1 MKFHFGVIA
10 ALCGLA
16 VASGVCASEAG
27 KGMPLTSPGL
37 PHTLIDLNADAP
49 DVDDATARKDIK
61 EALEKAQI
69 QARVAAAQG
78 GDLEAQIWLGNH
90 YSLNTSFR
98 DQTESLRWLMV
109 AAQRGD
115 AASQARLAEVYDGD
129 HGVVRNR
136 AQALQWY
143 DKAAASGNAD
153 ARAELC
159 RTYVLGIDRPRD
171 IARAKGLCQ
180 LAGNDARGRAYY
192 AMGLMHEQGLSGVV
206 DLATARAYYD
216 VASQHGLADATDRL
230 GVLAETPDEAA
241 ALFRKAMTGGS
252 LAGTEH
258 MAHVYEGR
266 GDPVAAARLYRYAAT
281 RGSVSAS
288 DWLST
293 HPTELLALPPM
304 LNLRDAGHDFAIVR
318 IPAHDD
324 LPTIE
329 TNFWDYF
336 SQASDYYPER
346 AADEDIEGVSEI
358 VCHISPQRQV
368 TDCLPV
374 AETPVGYGFNAA
386 ILDFLD
392 QDIEVRLGTDESGLP
407 LAGRDF
413 EIIFKWQME

>member
-1 MKFHFGVIA
+1 MKFYFGVMA
-10 ALCGLA
+10 ALCSLTIGSA
-16 VASGVCASEAG
+16 VWASEAG
-27 KGMPLTSPGL
+27 KGMPLTAPGV
-37 PHTLIDLNADAP
+37 PHTLIDLNADQP
-49 DVDDATARKDIK
+49 DVDDVTARKNIK
-61 EALEKAQI
+61 EALQKAQI
-69 QARVAAAQG
+69 QAKVVAAQG
-78 GDLEAQIWLGNH
+78 GDLDAQVWLGEH
-90 YSLNTSFR
+90 YSLNSSFR
-98 DQTESLRWLMV
+98 DGVEGLRWLMV

-115 AASQARLAEVYDGD
+115 AASQARLAQVYDGN

-136 AQALQWY
+136 VQALQWY

-159 RTYVLGIDRPRD
+159 LTYVHGKDRPRD

-180 LAGNDARGRAYY
+180 LAGNDARGHAYY
-192 AMGLMHEQGLSGVV
+192 AMGLMHEQGLGLPV

-216 VASQHGLADATDRL
+216 VASERGLADATDRL
-230 GVLAETPDEAA
+230 GVLAETPDEAT

-252 LAGTEH
+252 LAGAEH
-258 MAHVYEGR
+258 MAHAYEVS
-266 GDPVAAARLYRYAAT
+266 GDLVAAARLYRYAAT
-281 RGSVSAS
+281 RGSASAS

-293 HPTELLALPPM
+293 HPAELLALPPM
-304 LNLRDAGHDFAIVR
+304 LNLSDAGRDFAIVR

-329 TNFWDYF
+329 TNFRDYF

-346 AADEDIEGVSEI
+346 AVEEEIEGESDI
-358 VCHISPQRQV
+358 VCHISPQRKV

-386 ILDFLD
+386 ILRFLD
-392 QDIEVRLGTDESGLP
+392 QEIEVRQGTDQSGLP
-407 LAGRDF
+407 LVGRDF